1 MNKKQLSLSKN
12 EVNSVFTLYSN
23 GRFQIAIDEIKALN
37 EKYPNEPLLFNL
49 IGACYKELGQLQ
61 GAAKMFEIAT
71 SINPNYSEAHF
82 NLGVMHQALD
92 HLELAVE
99 SYSKAIAITPNY
111 PDAYNN
117 LGTSLYDLGRLESSI
132 ESLEWAIA
140 YKHDFSEAHC
150 NLGKSLN
157 DYGRVDAAI
166 KSFKEAIVHKPN
178 YAKAYFNLALSFKDI
193 GDKKGFL
200 KNIEK
205 TLDIKPEWGA
215 ANFHLSQ
222 VKKFKKNDPR
232 IAKMHSFLDK
242 ANLDM
247 TDRINLNFAL
257 AKIYEDIG
265 NHNQQF
271 KFLEEANSLRKKELN
286 YLIERDIKL
295 FSRIKE
301 AFNPPPLALNK
312 ASSKLDALRPI
323 FIIGMPRSGTSLVH
337 QILDSHND
345 VYGAGELNNLNKSV
359 FPYIKE
365 NNNKDKSGFSA
376 QDLHS
381 IHEQYLDSLISLK
394 VQEDVIVDKMPLN
407 FRYIGFI
414 LMAFPEA
421 KILHM
426 KRDSMATCWSI
437 YKSFFNGNSYSFNQE
452 DLAQYYLFYKDLMS
466 FWDSLFPNQI
476 YDVCYED
483 LTTNQEVE
491 TRKILKYCELDWD
504 ENCLN
509 FHKNK
514 TAVKTTSSMQVR
526 QKIYQG
532 SSEAWKKYE
541 SYLQPLINGLSH

>member
-1 MNKKQLSLSKN
+1 MKNKQLSLSKN
-12 EVNSVFTLYSN
+12 EVNSVFALYSN
-23 GRFQIAIDEIKALN
+23 GRFQIAIDEIKTLN

-61 GAAKMFEIAT
+61 GAAKMFEIAI
-71 SINPNYSEAHF
+71 SINPNYAEAHF

-99 SYSKAIAITPNY
+99 SYSKAIVITPNY

-117 LGTSLYDLGRLESSI
+117 LGTVLYDLGRLESSI
-132 ESLEWAIA
+132 ENLEWAIA

-150 NLGKSLN
+150 NLGRSLN

-193 GDKKGFL
+193 GDKEGFL

-222 VKKFKKNDPR
+222 VKKFKKNDPK
-232 IAKMHSFLDK
+232 IAKMHSLIDK

-257 AKIYEDIG
+257 AKIYEDTG
-265 NHNQQF
+265 NHNEQF
-271 KFLEEANSLRKKELN
+271 KFLEEGNSLRKKELN
-286 YLIERDIKL
+286 YSIERDIKL

-301 AFNPPPLALNK
+301 AFNPPPLALK
-312 ASSKLDALRPI
+312 KVSSKVDTLRPI

-394 VQEDVIVDKMPLN
+394 VQESIIVDKMPLN
-407 FRYIGFI
+407 FRYVGFI

-452 DLAQYYLFYKDLMS
+452 DLARYYRFYMDLMS

-476 YDVCYED
+476 HDVCYED

-532 SSEAWKKYE
+532 SSEAWRKYE
-541 SYLQPLINGLSH
+541 SYLQPLINGLSY